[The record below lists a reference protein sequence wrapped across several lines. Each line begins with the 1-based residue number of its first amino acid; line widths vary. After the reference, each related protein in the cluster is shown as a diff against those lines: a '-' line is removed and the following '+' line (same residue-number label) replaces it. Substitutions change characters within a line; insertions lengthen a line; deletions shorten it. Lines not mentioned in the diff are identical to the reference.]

1 MRKVLFVFGQLADDD
16 VEWLLAHGRRRRLV
30 AGEALIRQGEPI
42 DDVFIV
48 LTGRLRVVLG
58 GERREIALLGAGEIV
73 GEMSFV
79 DARPPSAT
87 VEAVEPAQVFAVPRS
102 RLAARLESEPAF
114 AARFYRA
121 LAIYLSTTVRER
133 HRMLLAGGVT
143 GGGEDD
149 ADELDATVLDGVSQA
164 GARFDRLVKRVLAS

>member
-16 VEWLLAHGRRRRLV
+16 VEWLLAHGRRQQLSP
-30 AGEALIRQGEPI
+30 GETLIRQGEPVAEI
-42 DDVFIV
+42 FLV

-58 GERREIALLGAGEIV
+58 PARREIARLGAGEIV

-87 VEAVEPAQVFAVPRS
+87 VEAVEPAQVFAVPRDH
-102 RLAARLESEPAF
+102 LAARLDGEPAF

-133 HRMLLAGGVT
+133 HRMLLGGALDD
-143 GGGEDD
+143 GADD
-149 ADELDATVLDGVSQA
+149 ADELDAYVLDGVSQA
-164 GARFDRLVKRVLAS
+164 GQRFDRLVKRVLAS

>member
-16 VEWLLAHGRRRRLV
+16 VEWLLAHGRRQDLAAADV
-30 AGEALIRQGEPI
+30 LIRQGEPLAEI
-42 DDVFIV
+42 FLV

-58 GERREIALLGAGEIV
+58 PARTEIARLGAGEIV

-87 VEAVEPAQVFAVPRS
+87 VEAIEPTQVFAVPRS

-133 HRMLLAGGVT
+133 HRMLLGG
-143 GGGEDD
+143 GLEEGEDD
-149 ADELDATVLDGVSQA
+149 ADELDAYVLDGVAQA
-164 GARFDRLVKRVLAS
+164 GQRFDRLVKRVLAS